1 MCVLFKN
8 ITSYNVIINYKLQ
21 FIFKIRKSEFNGT
34 CRVNLVIL
42 KKKNINVD
50 NHTNRIKSVTKQT
63 KKHN

>member
-8 ITSYNVIINYKLQ
+8 ITSYNVIINHKLQ
-21 FIFKIRKSEFNGT
+21 FIFKIRNNEFNGT

-42 KKKNINVD
+42 KKIINVD

>member
-1 MCVLFKN
+1 MCVLYKN
-8 ITSYNVIINYKLQ
+8 ITSYNVIINNKLQ

-42 KKKNINVD
+42 KKIINVD

>member
-1 MCVLFKN
+1 MCVLYKN
-8 ITSYNVIINYKLQ
+8 ITSYNVIINNKLQ

-42 KKKNINVD
+42 KKNINVD

>member
-1 MCVLFKN
+1 MCVLYKN
-8 ITSYNVIINYKLQ
+8 ITSYNVIINNKLQ
-21 FIFKIRKSEFNGT
+21 FTFKIRKSEFNGT

-42 KKKNINVD
+42 KKIINVD

>member
-1 MCVLFKN
+1 MCVLYKN

-21 FIFKIRKSEFNGT
+21 FIFKIRKSEFNGMR
-34 CRVNLVIL
+34 RVNLVIL
-42 KKKNINVD
+42 KKKIINVD

>member
-8 ITSYNVIINYKLQ
+8 ITSYNVIINHKLQ
-21 FIFKIRKSEFNGT
+21 FIFKIRKSEFYGT

-42 KKKNINVD
+42 KKIINVD

>member
-34 CRVNLVIL
+34 CHVNLVIL
-42 KKKNINVD
+42 KKIINVD

>member
-1 MCVLFKN
+1 MCVLYKN
-8 ITSYNVIINYKLQ
+8 ITSYNVIINHKLQ

-42 KKKNINVD
+42 KKIINVD

>member
-8 ITSYNVIINYKLQ
+8 ITSYNVIINHKLQ

-42 KKKNINVD
+42 KKIINVD
-50 NHTNRIKSVTKQT
+50 NHKNRIKSVTKQT

>member
-1 MCVLFKN
+1 MCVLYKN
-8 ITSYNVIINYKLQ
+8 ITSYNVIINHKLQ

-42 KKKNINVD
+42 KKIINVD
-50 NHTNRIKSVTKQT
+50 NHTNRIKFVTKQT